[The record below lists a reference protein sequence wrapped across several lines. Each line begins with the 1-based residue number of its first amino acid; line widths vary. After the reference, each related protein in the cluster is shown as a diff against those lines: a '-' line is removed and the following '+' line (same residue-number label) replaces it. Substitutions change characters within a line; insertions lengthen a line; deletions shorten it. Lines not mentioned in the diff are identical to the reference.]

1 MRPSVSARIST
12 LVPLISIIFF
22 CRDGGNRR
30 LPRIFLG
37 QNMRIAARE

>member
-22 CRDGGNRR
+22 VEMAEIGAY
-30 LPRIFLG
+30 PAFS
-37 QNMRIAARE
+37 